1 MSTHTTNVVE
11 APAHVLAMMVAAHGR
26 VDERELRALD
36 DLEAF
41 RQLGVGRQRFVDIA
55 RACVRDLGTGLCE
68 RSWLSTED
76 LHYVDALL
84 DAVPDPDQRLM
95 VCRFGAAAIA
105 ADGGVTDDERLVY
118 DHVRAHWRI
127 RSDQLPQ
134 AMLVDQHH

>member
-1 MSTHTTNVVE
+1 MQPETSNTVE

-95 VCRFGAAAIA
+95 VCRFGAAAIS

-134 AMLVDQHH
+134 TILVDPHY

>member
-1 MSTHTTNVVE
+1 MSAHTTKVVE
-11 APAHVLAMMVAAHGR
+11 APAQVLALIVASHGG
-26 VDERELRALD
+26 VGERELRVLD
-36 DLEAF
+36 ELEAF

-55 RACVRDLGTGLCE
+55 QVCLRDLGTGLCE

-76 LHYVDALL
+76 IHYVDALL

-95 VCRFGAAAIA
+95 VCRLGAAAIA
-105 ADGGVTDDERLVY
+105 ADGGVADDERLVY

-134 AMLVDQHH
+134 ATLVDQHD

>member
-1 MSTHTTNVVE
+1 MPTDHTNVVE

-95 VCRFGAAAIA
+95 VCRLGAAAIS

-134 AMLVDQHH
+134 TILVDPHY

>member
-1 MSTHTTNVVE
+1 MQPDSSSTVE
-11 APAHVLAMMVAAHGR
+11 APAHVLAMLVAAHGR
-26 VDERELRALD
+26 IDERELRALD

-68 RSWLSTED
+68 RSWLSTEEI
-76 LHYVDALL
+76 HYVDALL
-84 DAVPDPDQRLM
+84 DAVPDPQQRLM
-95 VCRFGAAAIA
+95 VCRLGVAAII

-127 RSDQLPQ
+127 RSDELPP
-134 AMLVDQHH
+134 AVPPDDDF